1 VNNQGKKY
9 KKEVWR
15 SIYEVEI
22 MLLFRRNIGSVYI
35 IIFLVSQLLLI
46 TAFSVIAQVDYDLTY
61 QDPAGDVLRFNE
73 TWTEKG
79 TVDSQSKIDI
89 KWLRSEEIPGNVSL
103 RMEFK
108 NNQVIEESN
117 ETKYVFRIFTSQD
130 NSTGYNITYRNGTSV
145 ISDFNETFQEDM
157 TSNTTIIDDNGEVL
171 IIRVSKTRYLANI
184 THYNIDGF
192 TWKEHG
198 NETFIDYVS
207 EIPGHPADTGTVVDQ
222 EEDDSKEEEGLLDML
237 CGIPYLLILV
247 ILIVVIIVI
256 AALWRL
262 RY

>member
-1 VNNQGKKY
+1 MMVAIKC
-9 KKEVWR
+9 R
-15 SIYEVEI
+15 AARLFITLFI
-22 MLLFRRNIGSVYI
+22 MI
-35 IIFLVSQLLLI
+35 QLILI
-46 TAFSVIAQVDYDLTY
+46 PTFSVSAQVDYDLTY

-89 KWLRSEEIPGNVSL
+89 KWLRSEYETANVSL

-117 ETKYVFRIFTSQD
+117 GTKYVFRVFTSHD
-130 NSTGYNITYRNGTSV
+130 NSTGYNITYRNGTSF

-157 TSNTTIIDDNGEVL
+157 TVNTTIVNDNGEV
-171 IIRVSKTRYLANI
+171 IIIKVSKGRYLANI

-192 TWKEHG
+192 TWKESG

-222 EEDDSKEEEGLLDML
+222 EEDDPKEEDGILDMI
-237 CGIPYLLILV
+237 CGIPYLLTLV
-247 ILIVVIIVI
+247 ILIIIVI
-256 AALWRL
+256 IIAAWWRL

>member
-1 VNNQGKKY
+1 MVPIIRREAGY
-9 KKEVWR
+9 
-15 SIYEVEI
+15 SLI
-22 MLLFRRNIGSVYI
+22 LFLIFQL
-35 IIFLVSQLLLI
+35 IFLS
-46 TAFSVIAQVDYDLTY
+46 TFSVIAEVDYDLTY

-73 TWTEKG
+73 TWSNKG

-89 KWLRSEEIPGNVSL
+89 KWLRSEDETANVSL

-130 NSTGYNITYRNGTSV
+130 NSTGCNITYRNGTSF
-145 ISDFNETFQEDM
+145 ISDFNETFFEDM
-157 TSNTTIIDDNGEVL
+157 TSNTTIIDENGEVL
-171 IIRVSKTRYLANI
+171 IIKVSKNRYLPNI
-184 THYNIDGF
+184 TYYNIDAF
-192 TWKEHG
+192 TWKEQG

-207 EIPGHPADTGTVVDQ
+207 EIPGHPGETGTVVEEE
-222 EEDDSKEEEGLLDML
+222 EEDPKEDESLLDML
-237 CGIPYLLILV
+237 CGLPYLLTLV
-247 ILIVVIIVI
+247 ILIVIIIII